1 MLTITTPAGDL
12 QLLAIDEMRELAG
25 VVGNGSDT
33 SLQRL
38 GLRIAADICAECN
51 VAIGAGAP
59 PTLKRE
65 TVTETFRGVSAEVL
79 ILSRRH
85 EVLITSIV
93 VDGDTL
99 AGADYEV
106 DSESGIVTRLDG
118 DVPVAWAADKIVA
131 VYQAGF
137 TAVPGDL
144 AHAAA
149 DLFRFTWREKGRDPS
164 VKGERVSVPDVEDR
178 EVSYW
183 AGSLPGMGEGA
194 VPDFVSGQLSRF
206 RNYVVG

>member
-1 MLTITTPAGDL
+1 MLTITTPAEDL

-25 VVGNGSDT
+25 VAGNGSDA
-33 SLQRL
+33 SLRRL

-51 VAIGAGAP
+51 IAIGAVAP

-65 TVTETFRGVSAEVL
+65 TLTETFRGVAAEVL

-85 EVLITSIV
+85 DIEITSIV
-93 VDGDTL
+93 VDGDGL
-99 AGADYEV
+99 AAGDFEV
-106 DSESGIVTRLDG
+106 DAESGIVTRIDG
-118 DVPVAWAADKIVA
+118 ELPITWAASKIVV
-131 VYQAGF
+131 VYEAGF
-137 TAVPGDL
+137 ETVPGDL

-178 EVSYW
+178 ELSYW

-194 VPDFVSGQLSRF
+194 VPDFVSGQLGRF
-206 RNYVVG
+206 RNYAIG